1 MNPADPCSSSSQP
14 LAIRSE
20 VSLYESEEFE
30 QEMIIAEE
38 IVLCSESEDLASDAS
53 FVALTSHRML
63 IVKRNYYINRFTKS
77 YGIIWSCPK
86 PV

>member
-53 FVALTSHRML
+53 FCSSDVSQDVNSEEELL
-63 IVKRNYYINRFTKS
+63 Y
-77 YGIIWSCPK
+77 
-86 PV
+86 

>member
-53 FVALTSHRML
+53 FCSSDVSQDVNSEL
-63 IVKRNYYINRFTKS
+63 NYYINRFTKS
-77 YGIIWSCPK
+77 YGISWSCPK